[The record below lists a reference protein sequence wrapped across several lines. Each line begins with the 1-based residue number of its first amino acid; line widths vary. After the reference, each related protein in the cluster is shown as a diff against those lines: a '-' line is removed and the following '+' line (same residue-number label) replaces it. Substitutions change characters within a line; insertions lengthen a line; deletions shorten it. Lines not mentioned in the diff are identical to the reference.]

1 MIKKRLEESNEK
13 LTRIHESVLK
23 NKPLKLYWWK
33 AEEIAEKEMKPNHIT
48 KWTKMNDENK

>member
-23 NKPLKLYWWK
+23 NKPLRLY
-33 AEEIAEKEMKPNHIT
+33 
-48 KWTKMNDENK
+48 

>member
-23 NKPLKLYWWK
+23 NKPLKLY
-33 AEEIAEKEMKPNHIT
+33 
-48 KWTKMNDENK
+48 